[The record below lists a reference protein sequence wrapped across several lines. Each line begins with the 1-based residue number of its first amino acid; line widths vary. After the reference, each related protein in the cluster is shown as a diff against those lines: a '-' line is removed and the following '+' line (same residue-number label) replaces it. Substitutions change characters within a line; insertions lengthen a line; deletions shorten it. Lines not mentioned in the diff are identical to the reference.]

1 MSSVRPLQG
10 WLAVGLLTLSGFAA
24 AGPAAEREAEQL
36 LNVIGLDEQ
45 LEGMFTQMVDI
56 QLQRDPSMQPFRGV
70 MLEFFARHFSFA
82 SLKPELVKI
91 YAESFTEQELREI
104 NAFYS
109 TPTGRK
115 TIELMP
121 ELMLKGGEIG
131 EARVRAN
138 IGELQAMIAAEL
150 ARLEAAQANPNP
162 QP

>member
-1 MSSVRPLQG
+1 MRWRG
-10 WLAVGLLTLSGFAA
+10 TGLAAILLLLTVSAQ
-24 AGPAAEREAEQL
+24 AGPAAEREAEKL
-36 LNVIGLDEQ
+36 LDVIGLDEQ

-56 QLQRDPSMQPFRGV
+56 QLQRDPAMQPFRGV

-82 SLKPELVKI
+82 SLKPDLIKL

-109 TPTGRK
+109 TTTGRK
-115 TIELMP
+115 TIALMP
-121 ELMLKGGEIG
+121 ELMLKGGAIG

-150 ARLEAAQANPNP
+150 ARLEAAQAEPGL
-162 QP
+162 QPEL